1 MMRQSHTAVIERN
14 ITWQGPFETE
24 PYEAAWASEA
34 IFFVRT
40 LRASPTLGGS
50 VANVQISPDGIRWC
64 DEGTVFSLSA
74 KSDGVTFGKVLNFGS
89 FLRLAGDLP
98 EGATMTVIV
107 TLSFKD

>member
-64 DEGTVFSLSA
+64 DEGTVVLLSGEI
-74 KSDGVTFGKVLNFGS
+74 DGVTFGKVSHFGT
-89 FLRLAGDLP
+89 FLRLVGKIPDGVTL
-98 EGATMTVIV
+98 TVIV
-107 TLSFKD
+107 ALSLKE